1 MAVPEA
7 LVACWAM
14 ADLAVMAGTVLMA
27 MRRLQ
32 AAMAASAVPVAR
44 ESMVAW
50 AVPEEMAATAARPM
64 ALPGPMQPNSML
76 LKMAATGLMART
88 AV

>member
-1 MAVPEA
+1 
-7 LVACWAM
+7 
-14 ADLAVMAGTVLMA
+14 
-27 MRRLQ
+27 
-32 AAMAASAVPVAR
+32 
-44 ESMVAW
+44 
-50 AVPEEMAATAARPM
+50 VPEEMAATAARPM